1 MQDNVSF
8 WRLPSGRLLALCCGV
23 AFIDL
28 PAAQMLIA
36 GGNEA
41 ALGITSLVLMAC
53 IAGSI
58 FAAGLAVYEK
68 PGAAAYVAMVCPVL
82 LFAFYA
88 IYGFASAWS
97 PSLLMPFYAIG
108 AGAVLMS
115 FRPGV
120 KAT

>member
-1 MQDNVSF
+1 M
-8 WRLPSGRLLALCCGV
+8 
-23 AFIDL
+23 
-28 PAAQMLIA
+28 
-36 GGNEA
+36 E
-41 ALGITSLVLMAC
+41 LMAC